1 MAEFLTAKDA
11 KHTKKRR
18 AELARE
24 SGSQPIFSTGN
35 WCGLDYSADME
46 LFNKILK
53 TAVDGGASDLHIK
66 IGTPVIFR
74 INRELISI
82 ECPMPTEQWMNN
94 VVEKM
99 TPIHLKKKLEEER
112 EVDFSYYVPDVG
124 RFRTNLFQQ
133 RGQWALAMRYVRS
146 HIASFEELG
155 LLEQIKKIAEEPRGI
170 VLVAGSTG
178 SGKSTTLAAMIE
190 HINANFK
197 KHIITLEDPIEFVF
211 EDNQS
216 VIEQREVG
224 LDTVS
229 FHHALKHVLRQ
240 DPDIIMLGEMRD
252 DISFGA
258 AMSAADTGH
267 LVLSTLHTTT
277 AAQSITRILDFF
289 KADEREQVRRQ
300 LAGTLRGVVCQRM
313 VPTVDGKMTPAL
325 EIMINSPLIKKML
338 EENRLD
344 KLTAAIETG
353 SDDGML
359 TFNQS
364 LFNLVK
370 SGRVTEKEALGKA
383 SNPQALEM
391 NFKGIF
397 LNEGGRIVG

>member
-1 MAEFLTAKDA
+1 
-11 KHTKKRR
+11 
-18 AELARE
+18 
-24 SGSQPIFSTGN
+24 
-35 WCGLDYSADME
+35 ME
-46 LFNKILK
+46 LFQKILK
-53 TAVDGGASDLHIK
+53 IAIDGAASDVHIK

-74 INRELISI
+74 INRELIAV
-82 ECPMPTEQWMNN
+82 ECPFPTTEWMNK
-94 VVEKM
+94 VVAAI
-99 TPIHLKKKLEEER
+99 TPDHLKKRLEEDR
-112 EVDFSYYVPDVG
+112 EIDFSYFIPGFG

-133 RGQWALAMRYVRS
+133 RGQWALAMRHVKTNVP
-146 HIASFEELG
+146 SFEQLG
-155 LLEQIKKIAEEPRGI
+155 LLEQIKQIAESPRGI

-190 HINANFK
+190 HINSNFK

-211 EDNQS
+211 EDNQC

-224 LDTVS
+224 LDTQS
-229 FHHALKHVLRQ
+229 FHHALKNVLRQ

-252 DISFGA
+252 AVSFAA

-277 AAQSITRILDFF
+277 ASQSINRILDFF

-300 LAGTLRGVVCQRM
+300 LAATLRGVVCQRM
-313 VPTVDGKMTPAL
+313 VTSVQNTMTPAL
-325 EIMINSPLIKKML
+325 EILINSPLVKKML

-344 KLTAAIETG
+344 KLAAAIET
-353 SDDGML
+353 SADDGMI

-370 SGRVTEKEALGKA
+370 NKKISEKEALAKA

-397 LNEGGRIVG
+397 LNEGGRIVS

>member
-1 MAEFLTAKDA
+1 MNYFT
-11 KHTKKRR
+11 R
-18 AELARE
+18 
-24 SGSQPIFSTGN
+24 
-35 WCGLDYSADME
+35 ME

-53 TAVDGGASDLHIK
+53 ASVDGGASDIHVK
-66 IGTPVIFR
+66 VGTPVIFR
-74 INRELISI
+74 ISRELISI
-82 ECPMPTEQWMNN
+82 ECPVPTEQWMNKII
-94 VVEKM
+94 EGI
-99 TPIHLKKKLEEER
+99 TPIHLKKKLEEDR
-112 EVDFSYYVPDVG
+112 EVDFSYYIPDVG
-124 RFRTNLFQQ
+124 RFRTNVFQQ
-133 RGQWALAMRYVRS
+133 RGSWALAMRHVKS
-146 HIASFEELG
+146 SVPSFEQLG
-155 LLEQIKKIAEEPRGI
+155 LLESIKTIAESPRGI

-190 HINANFK
+190 HINSNFK

-216 VIEQREVG
+216 VIEQREIG
-224 LDTVS
+224 LDTAN
-229 FHHALKHVLRQ
+229 FHGALKHVLRQ

-252 DISFGA
+252 AVTFTA

-267 LVLSTLHTTT
+267 LVFSTLHTTT

-300 LAGTLRGVVCQRM
+300 LAGTLRGVICQRM
-313 VPTVDGKMTPAL
+313 IPTIAGKMTPAL
-325 EIMINSPLIKKML
+325 EIMTNSPVVKKMI

-344 KLTAAIETG
+344 KLTAAVETG
-353 SDDGML
+353 SDDGMI

-370 SGRVTEKEALGKA
+370 EGKVSEKEALSKA

>member
-1 MAEFLTAKDA
+1 
-11 KHTKKRR
+11 
-18 AELARE
+18 
-24 SGSQPIFSTGN
+24 
-35 WCGLDYSADME
+35 ME
-46 LFNKILK
+46 LFAKILK
-53 TAVDGGASDLHIK
+53 TAVGGGASDIHVK
-66 IGTPVIFR
+66 IGAPVIFR

-82 ECPMPTEQWMNN
+82 ECPLPTEQWMNN
-94 VVEKM
+94 IVEKVC
-99 TPIHLKKKLEEER
+99 PIHLKKKLEEER
-112 EVDFSYYVPDVG
+112 EVDFSYYIPDVG

-133 RGQWALAMRYVRS
+133 RGQWALAMRYVRTQV
-146 HIASFEELG
+146 ASFEDLG
-155 LLEQIKKIAEEPRGI
+155 LLEQIKKIAEAPRGI

-178 SGKSTTLAAMIE
+178 CGKSTTLAAMIE

-197 KHIITLEDPIEFVF
+197 KHVITLEDPIEFVF

-229 FHHALKHVLRQ
+229 FHQALKNVLRQ
-240 DPDIIMLGEMRD
+240 DPDIIMIGEMRD
-252 DISFGA
+252 DISFAA

-289 KADEREQVRRQ
+289 KSEEREQIRRQ
-300 LAGTLRGVVCQRM
+300 LAGALRAVICQRM
-313 VPTVDGKMTPAL
+313 VPSVDGKLVPAL
-325 EIMINSPLIKKML
+325 EIMINSPLIRKML

-353 SDDGML
+353 GDDGMI

-370 SGRVTEKEALGKA
+370 SGRVTEKDALSKA

-397 LNEGGRIVG
+397 LSEGRIVG

>member
-1 MAEFLTAKDA
+1 
-11 KHTKKRR
+11 
-18 AELARE
+18 
-24 SGSQPIFSTGN
+24 
-35 WCGLDYSADME
+35 ME

-53 TAVDGGASDLHIK
+53 TAVEGGASDIHIK
-66 IGTPVIFR
+66 VGTPVIFR
-74 INRELISI
+74 ISRELISI
-82 ECPMPTEQWMNN
+82 DCPIPTVQWLNE

-99 TPIHLKKKLEEER
+99 TPVHMKKKLEDDR
-112 EVDFSYYVPDVG
+112 EVDFSYNLPDVG
-124 RFRTNLFQQ
+124 RFRTNIFQQ
-133 RGQWALAMRYVRS
+133 RGTWALAMRYVKNRV
-146 HIASFEELG
+146 ATFEELG
-155 LLEQIKKIAEEPRGI
+155 LMESIKGLAESARGI

-190 HINANFK
+190 HLNNNFK
-197 KHIITLEDPIEFVF
+197 KHIVTLEDPIEFVF

-216 VIEQREVG
+216 VIEQREIG
-224 LDTVS
+224 LDTAS
-229 FHHALKHVLRQ
+229 FYGALKHVLRQ

-252 DISFGA
+252 AVTFTA

-267 LVLSTLHTTT
+267 LVFSTLHTTT

-289 KADEREQVRRQ
+289 KADEREQIRRQ
-300 LAGTLRGVVCQRM
+300 LAGTLRGVICQRM

-325 EIMINSPLIKKML
+325 EIMTNSPVVRKMI
-338 EENRLD
+338 EENRID
-344 KLTAAIETG
+344 KLSAAVETG
-353 SDDGML
+353 ADDGMI
-359 TFNQS
+359 TFNQC

-370 SGRVTEKEALGKA
+370 AGKVTEKEALAKA

>member
-1 MAEFLTAKDA
+1 
-11 KHTKKRR
+11 
-18 AELARE
+18 
-24 SGSQPIFSTGN
+24 
-35 WCGLDYSADME
+35 ME
-46 LFNKILK
+46 LFKKILK
-53 TAVDGGASDLHIK
+53 IAVQGGASDIHIK
-66 IGTPVIFR
+66 TGTPVVFR

-82 ECPMPTEQWMNN
+82 ECPVPTEQWLNQ
-94 VVEKM
+94 VVDTI
-99 TPIHLKKKLEEER
+99 TPAHLKKRLEEER
-112 EVDFSYYVPDVG
+112 EVDFSYYVPEVG

-133 RGQWALAMRYVRS
+133 RGQWALAMRHVKNQV
-146 HIASFEELG
+146 ASFEELG
-155 LLEQIKKIAEEPRGI
+155 LLEQIKTIAEEHRGI
-170 VLVAGSTG
+170 ILVAGSTG
-178 SGKSTTLAAMIE
+178 SGKSTTLAAMLE

-197 KHIITLEDPIEFVF
+197 RHVITLEDPIEFVF
-211 EDNQS
+211 EDNQC

-224 LDTVS
+224 LDTMS

-252 DISFGA
+252 DVTFGA

-267 LVLSTLHTTT
+267 LVISTLHTTT

-300 LAGTLRGVVCQRM
+300 LAGTLRAVICQRM
-313 VPTVDGKMTPAL
+313 VPTIDGKMTPAL
-325 EIMINSPLIKKML
+325 EILVNSPLVRKML

-344 KLTAAIETG
+344 KLTLAIETG
-353 SDDGML
+353 SDDGMI

-370 SGRVTEKEALGKA
+370 SGRVTEKEALAKA

-397 LNEGGRIVG
+397 LNEGGRIVQ

>member
-1 MAEFLTAKDA
+1 
-11 KHTKKRR
+11 
-18 AELARE
+18 
-24 SGSQPIFSTGN
+24 
-35 WCGLDYSADME
+35 ME
-46 LFNKILK
+46 LFHKILK
-53 TAVDGGASDLHIK
+53 IAVEGGASDLHIK
-66 IGTPVIFR
+66 TGTPVIFR
-74 INRELISI
+74 INRELVAV
-82 ECPMPTEQWMNN
+82 ECPYPTVEWMNK
-94 VVEKM
+94 VVATITPQHM
-99 TPIHLKKKLEEER
+99 TKRLDEDR
-112 EVDFSYYVPDVG
+112 EVDFSYYIPEVG
-124 RFRTNLFQQ
+124 RFRTNVFQQ
-133 RGQWALAMRYVRS
+133 RGTWALAMRHVKS
-146 HIASFEELG
+146 SVPSFEQLG
-155 LLEQIKKIAEEPRGI
+155 LLEQIKKIAESPRGI

-178 SGKSTTLAAMIE
+178 SGKSTTLAAMLE
-190 HINANFK
+190 HINGNFK

-252 DISFGA
+252 ATSFGA

-300 LAGTLRGVVCQRM
+300 LAGTLRGVICQRM
-313 VPTVDGKMTPAL
+313 VPTLDNKMTPAL
-325 EIMINSPLIKKML
+325 EIMINSPVVRKMI

-353 SDDGML
+353 TDDGMI

-370 SGRVTEKEALGKA
+370 EKHVSEKEALAKA